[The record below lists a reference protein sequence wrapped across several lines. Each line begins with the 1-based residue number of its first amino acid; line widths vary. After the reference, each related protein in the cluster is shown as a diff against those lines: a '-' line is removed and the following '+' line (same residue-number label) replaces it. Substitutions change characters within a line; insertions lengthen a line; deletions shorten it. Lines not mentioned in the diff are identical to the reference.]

1 MIDIFKHSMRSQSVR
16 GNESRRNDGAPRF
29 ENPVFILFGELL
41 LLMPEVMMLFF
52 YTMAFRW
59 CPCISL
65 LFPNMSFVV
74 RKEVPEIYID
84 FSFLNLERN
93 ILNLFC
99 LIFIVLFVYCYYFFR
114 SPNCDRCY
122 LCGQGWEFKLH
133 HQWHYYKRLLC
144 SRVSYL

>member
-1 MIDIFKHSMRSQSVR
+1 MRSQSVR

-93 ILNLFC
+93 I
-99 LIFIVLFVYCYYFFR
+99 
-114 SPNCDRCY
+114 
-122 LCGQGWEFKLH
+122 
-133 HQWHYYKRLLC
+133 
-144 SRVSYL
+144 